1 MKGWNLELP
10 IVADV
15 RVPPGF
21 AAFIGYE
28 LREVTCVINGH
39 EMKVPM
45 KVPVLRG
52 LIRVGGMKP

>member
-1 MKGWNLELP
+1 MEWDLELP

-21 AAFIGYE
+21 AAFIDYE
-28 LREVTCVINGH
+28 LREVKVVINGH
-39 EMKVPM
+39 EMQVPM

-52 LIRVGGMKP
+52 LIKLGEETK